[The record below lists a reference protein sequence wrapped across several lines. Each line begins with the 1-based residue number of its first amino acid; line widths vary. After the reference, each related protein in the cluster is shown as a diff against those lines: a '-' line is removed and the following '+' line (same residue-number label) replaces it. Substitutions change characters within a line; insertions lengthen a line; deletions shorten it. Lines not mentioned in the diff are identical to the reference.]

1 MKRMLEYIDKKNQ
14 EFGQRRIFTWLKDPN
29 VKPEERLNFAPYM
42 AHFVFSF
49 MDINRFILRDIKNE
63 ADELQQLV
71 NIHTN
76 EDSHHWPW
84 YLADLKRMKLDKQ
97 QSFTETLYFLWGDH
111 GIKSRMITYEM
122 AAIARRLNTKEK
134 IILVEVIEK
143 TGNIFLGC
151 TAQTCQDAGIADNL
165 LYYGANHLASETG
178 HTMGTEDIE
187 AKLFEIALSPAEE
200 RAGMQ
205 LIDTVFDLY
214 HDFVD
219 EMYEFATNNSYQDLL
234 ASKSYQS
241 RINRNDVVGG
251 GSARAT
257 DQLLA

>member
-1 MKRMLEYIDKKNQ
+1 MKKLLDYIDEKNQ
-14 EFGQRRIFTWLKDPN
+14 EFGRCKIFGWLSDERI
-29 VKPEERLNFAPYM
+29 KPEERLNFAPYM

-49 MDINRFILRDIKNE
+49 MDINRFVLRDINGS
-63 ADELQQLV
+63 DELQQLV

-84 YLADLKRMKLDKQ
+84 YLADLKRMNLDKQ

-122 AAIARRLNTKEK
+122 AAIARRLNSKEK
-134 IILVEVIEK
+134 IVLVEVIEK

-151 TAQTCQDAGIADNL
+151 TAKTCVEAGIADNL
-165 LYYGANHLASETG
+165 LYYGSNHLASETG

-187 AKLFEIALSPAEE
+187 SKLHQIKLSEE
-200 RAGMQ
+200 EETSGYR
-205 LIDTVFDLY
+205 LIDNIFKLY

-219 EMYEFATNNSYQDLL
+219 EMYEFAVNNSFEDLL
-234 ASKSYQS
+234 ATKSYQS
-241 RINRNDVVGG
+241 RINRNDVVGNG
-251 GSARAT
+251 PKPRALT
-257 DQLLA
+257 QVSV